1 MLTEYSALE
10 NHIFPRSTET
20 SAIRREC
27 LFYSVHLIRLSFC
40 YQRGSTTLS
49 SLLDCSKENVN
60 LRKFIHRAGYF
71 HMVLTCV
78 REMDR
83 QRQRDKEADIER

>member
-1 MLTEYSALE
+1 MLTENSALE
-10 NHIFPRSTET
+10 NHIFPISTEK
-20 SAIRREC
+20 SSIRREC

-71 HMVLTCV
+71 HMVLTYV
-78 REMDR
+78 REID
-83 QRQRDKEADIER
+83 RDKETKRQI